1 MIKKNK
7 DGNFILKCENH
18 YECCKSMSASA
29 TFREMIDYKKKSNN
43 WNVVKSIRWLDLCN
57 DCYRKYVKNLGL
69 KEGTTFSVQNDYQ
82 GQHYYRIEC
91 TKCGDDYNEKFFSY
105 EEAIEF
111 KKQNFKI
118 VKKGFEIQNL
128 CKNCLISSK
137 ILNIKGG
144 LFEYE

>member
-1 MIKKNK
+1 MIKKDK

-18 YECCKSMSASA
+18 YECYSSQHGFA
-29 TFREMIDYKKKSNN
+29 TFREMIEYKKNSNN
-43 WNVVKSIRWLDLCN
+43 WNVIKSSRWLDFCP

-69 KEGTTFSVQNDYQ
+69 KEGSTFSVQYDYR
-82 GQHYYRIEC
+82 GEHYYRIEC

-105 EEAIEF
+105 EEAIDF

-128 CKNCLISSK
+128 CKICCEKYINCDDC
-137 ILNIKGG
+137 
-144 LFEYE
+144 